1 MDNGPEV
8 LLDLV
13 AKRDNNSVCIYM
25 KKSHKTEIM
34 VLIAESHQG
43 RLRDMEKLLRQ
54 AGMSRIQCLESIGAL
69 TGQIDIQTKEKLSE
83 IPGVAAV
90 EESQAFQL
98 PPPDAEIQ

>member
-1 MDNGPEV
+1 MNKKLEVPLDLAAQRDDNG
-8 LLDLV
+8 
-13 AKRDNNSVCIYM
+13 VCRCM
-25 KKSHKTEIM
+25 KKNHKTEIT

-54 AGMSRIQCLESIGAL
+54 AGMSHIQCLESIGAL
-69 TGQIDIQTKEKLSE
+69 TGQIDIQTKGELLE